1 MNDDIFR
8 PITLQDLQQIN
19 DCLQHTDT
27 RTCDYTIGGIYMW
40 IDYFDYRY
48 CIIDDTLFIKG
59 VDENNRLT
67 PAFSLPIG
75 KMSMDS
81 ALVFLKEY
89 CATNN
94 INIRFS
100 AIPHDK
106 ISLFP
111 SEQKWH
117 IEQLNIW
124 GDYLYDASSLAT
136 LSGNKLK
143 KKRNHVNRFIADNP
157 HYIFET
163 ITPSN
168 INKVKDF
175 YDNLTILTPD
185 NSQLSK
191 FERTQVF
198 NILNEYHQYPFK
210 GALLRTDK
218 GKIAA
223 FTIGEIISDTLY
235 IHIEKMNHLITGAG
249 ETINKLFAKKILES
263 HAIKYINRE
272 EDVGDIGLRI
282 AKMSYNPVMILD
294 KYNVS
299 MV

>member
-1 MNDDIFR
+1 MDDDIFR

-19 DCLQHTDT
+19 DCLQHADT

-75 KMSMDS
+75 KMPMDS

-89 CATNN
+89 CNQNN
-94 INIRFS
+94 MTLRFS

-117 IEQLNIW
+117 IERLNNW
-124 GDYLYDASSLAT
+124 SDYLYDASSLAT

-143 KKRNHVNRFIADNP
+143 KKRNHVNRFISDNP

-163 ITPSN
+163 ITSSN
-168 INKVKDF
+168 INEVKDF
-175 YDNLTILTPD
+175 YDTLTIFTLD

-198 NILNEYHQYPFK
+198 NILNEYHQYSFE
-210 GALLRTDK
+210 GAILRTDN
-218 GKIAA
+218 GKIVA
-223 FTIGEIISDTLY
+223 FTIGEIIGDTLY

-249 ETINKLFAKKILES
+249 ETINKLFAEKILES
-263 HAIKYINRE
+263 HTIKYINRE

-294 KYNVS
+294 KYNIS